1 MNNGRNKK
9 VKFKAE
15 HTERSEQ
22 SGIKRTGRK
31 KSKTNSRGS
40 VMEILESTHIDQL
53 IKVPYHN
60 YIQHR
65 KSLTM
70 NLIYQIYDI
79 NKIYYE

>member
-31 KSKTNSRGS
+31 NQK
-40 VMEILESTHIDQL
+40 L
-53 IKVPYHN
+53 IQGVV
-60 YIQHR
+60 
-65 KSLTM
+65 
-70 NLIYQIYDI
+70 
-79 NKIYYE
+79 